1 MFGHYT
7 TGPAGVTGAEYS
19 KAALPLQVGLLALL
33 HRPMATAAAQP

>member
-19 KAALPLQVGLLALL
+19 RQRRAFSFPPLTVLEG
-33 HRPMATAAAQP
+33 R